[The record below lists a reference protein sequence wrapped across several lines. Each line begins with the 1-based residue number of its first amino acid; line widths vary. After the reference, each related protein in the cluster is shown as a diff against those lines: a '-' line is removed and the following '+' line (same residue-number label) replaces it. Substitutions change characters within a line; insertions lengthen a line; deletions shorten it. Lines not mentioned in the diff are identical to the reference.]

1 MNELPNHISVVHV
14 WTDGDPSVGIS
25 GESVEIQATGQNIID
40 LDTLEAE
47 DRRPALETYR
57 QKIGSLFSD
66 LWDAP
71 AKVLFDFER
80 AALDATGQQE

>member
-1 MNELPNHISVVHV
+1 MNELPSQISVVHI

-25 GESVEIQATGQNIID
+25 GESAEIQATGQNLID
-40 LDTLEAE
+40 LEALDAE
-47 DRRPALETYR
+47 DRRSALETYR
-57 QKIGSLFSD
+57 QKIGGVFSD

-80 AALDATGQQE
+80 AAIDAAGQ